1 MSSTLK
7 LENLFSDEEEIDPTA
22 LPDYTTLDFISTGSH
37 IYGEIMWPSA
47 NQPTPRP
54 CVRMMP
60 GFPGTARNDYISHA

>member
-37 IYGEIMWPSA
+37 IYGEIIH
-47 NQPTPRP
+47 
-54 CVRMMP
+54 V
-60 GFPGTARNDYISHA
+60 